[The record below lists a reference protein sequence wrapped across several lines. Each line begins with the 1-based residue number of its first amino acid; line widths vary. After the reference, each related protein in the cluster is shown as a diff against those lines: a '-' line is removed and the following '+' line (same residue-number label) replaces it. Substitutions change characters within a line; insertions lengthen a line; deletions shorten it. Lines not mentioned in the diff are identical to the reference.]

1 MAPSWGVGG
10 TSEGGRDRIEPIT
23 KADLQREALELP
35 EQERL
40 ALASELWA
48 SVEDPNSVAQN
59 LELPQWQKDLID
71 ERLESS
77 KDDPGQPWAEVRA
90 EIWPNS

>member
-1 MAPSWGVGG
+1 M
-10 TSEGGRDRIEPIT
+10 T
-23 KADLQREALELP
+23 KTDLQREALELP

-77 KDDPGQPWAEVRA
+77 KDDSGQPWAEVRA